1 MTSEAKQRLKY
12 IIGDYLAANV
22 GWITY
27 IAIRYNIISD
37 TEIIGDIDSL
47 PSFFSTT
54 GIMLGI
60 MCFPVMMV
68 ALSYLSG
75 YYNIVFFK
83 SRLQEFITTFTS
95 TIIATLICFLAILI
109 NDAFP
114 DERLRN
120 YELIFAMWVCIF
132 TFIYAVRLYITGR
145 VTTKIHSG
153 QLKFNTLII
162 GNNKKSKS
170 YILKS
175 RKEVH
180 PTGYNIRG
188 IVYLPGECAR
198 PKVDGLTTYPLSE
211 IDRVCKDLAIDIL
224 IISTE
229 SQEKSTTLNL
239 INQLFHLGIP
249 IKITPEL
256 YDILTVRIRHGNLL
270 TEPLID
276 IAQNDM
282 PEYQKSIKRAA
293 DLVLS
298 ALALVLLLP
307 IFIIIAIAIKFDSKG
322 SVIYSQERI
331 GQHGKPFK
339 IYKFRTMMA
348 NAEKDNIP
356 QLSSNDD
363 PRVTRLGRF
372 LRKYR
377 LDETLQFWNVLR
389 GDMSLVGPRPE
400 RRYFVDQIIDRAPYY
415 TLIYQVRPG
424 ITSLGMVK
432 FGYAVNI
439 DEMIERAKYDILYI
453 ENMSIALD
461 IKIIIYTVKTV
472 ITGKG
477 I

>member
-1 MTSEAKQRLKY
+1 
-12 IIGDYLAANV
+12 
-22 GWITY
+22 
-27 IAIRYNIISD
+27 
-37 TEIIGDIDSL
+37 
-47 PSFFSTT
+47 
-54 GIMLGI
+54 
-60 MCFPVMMV
+60 
-68 ALSYLSG
+68 
-75 YYNIVFFK
+75 
-83 SRLQEFITTFTS
+83 
-95 TIIATLICFLAILI
+95 
-109 NDAFP
+109 
-114 DERLRN
+114 
-120 YELIFAMWVCIF
+120 MWACIF

-145 VTTKIHSG
+145 VTAKIHLG

-180 PTGYNIRG
+180 PTGYDIRG
-188 IVYLPGECAR
+188 IVCLPGEYTKS
-198 PKVDGLTTYPLSE
+198 KVDGLKAYQLSD
-211 IDRVCKDLAIDIL
+211 IDRICKELAIDIL
-224 IISTE
+224 IVSTE
-229 SQEKSTTLNL
+229 NQEKSTTLSL

-256 YDILTVRIRHGNLL
+256 YDILTMRIRHGNLL

-293 DLVLS
+293 DIVLS
-298 ALALVLLLP
+298 AFALILLLP
-307 IFIIIAIAIKFDSKG
+307 IFIIIAIAIKLDSKG

-363 PRVTRLGRF
+363 PRVTRLGKY

-377 LDETLQFWNVLR
+377 LDETLQFWNVIR

-400 RRYFVDQIIDRAPYY
+400 RKYFVDQIIERAPYY

-432 FGYAVNI
+432 FGYAINI